1 MIKFLKNYFVT
12 SYHRPTAKILHIYV
26 FLKSFLYNKKTTI
39 FSEKMFLLKSPP
51 NSMVYYNFFGRIFT
65 LIINTITIILFN
77 KFFSKKTF
85 IDFNENITSSD
96 SGSKESPWPPQ
107 SITHSEKHS
116 LKIQDSFYELLKK
129 NYDYSLDLSLKDNS
143 LQDSPWWK
151 LCRDEYKDE
160 FIDEQDK
167 IKVSSLENFRHE
179 SKMQSAI
186 LSDFFLKKNHS
197 RINKLKSLSL
207 INLYH
212 KLSEYVNLD
221 ILRSASDSYVGN
233 NVCLNYRD
241 QRLSHTILRHA
252 YFCSQIINNTR
263 LNMDK
268 RNIILD
274 LGGGYGS
281 LTRLLKHYYR
291 KSTFIIFEVPE
302 ACFIASY
309 FLKKNFPDSKIG
321 LPLEFENKDS
331 IGISDLE
338 KYDFIILPQ
347 PFLNRFKSDVVDLF
361 INTISLCEMTN
372 ETQNFYLE
380 NIERVTK
387 EYFYSVNRP
396 EKRVEKYN
404 TQGFYNW
411 KFKKNWRSLVYN
423 YTHTYHIEFLG
434 KKLP

>member
-26 FLKSFLYNKKTTI
+26 FLKSFFYNKKTTI

-51 NSMVYYNFFGRIFT
+51 NSMVYYNFFGRFFT

-85 IDFNENITSSD
+85 IDFYENITSSD
-96 SGSKESPWPPQ
+96 SGTKESPWPPQ

-116 LKIQDSFYELLKK
+116 LKIQDSFYELLEK
-129 NYDYSLDLSLKDNS
+129 NYDYSLDLSLKDNF
-143 LQDSPWWK
+143 LKDSPWWK

-160 FIDEQDK
+160 FIDGQNK
-167 IKVSSLENFRHE
+167 IKVSSLENFRYK
-179 SKMQSAI
+179 SKMKSAI
-186 LSDFFLKKNHS
+186 FSDFFLEKNHS

-221 ILRSASDSYVGN
+221 ILRSSSDSYVGK

-241 QRLSHTILRHA
+241 QRLSHTTLRHA

-268 RNIILD
+268 HNIILD

-281 LTRLLKHYYR
+281 LTRLLKHFYR
-291 KSTFIIFEVPE
+291 KSTFIIFEIPE

-321 LPLEFENKDS
+321 LPLEFKNLDS

-347 PFLNRFKSDVVDLF
+347 SFLNRFKSDVVDLF

-404 TQGFYNW
+404 AQGFYSW